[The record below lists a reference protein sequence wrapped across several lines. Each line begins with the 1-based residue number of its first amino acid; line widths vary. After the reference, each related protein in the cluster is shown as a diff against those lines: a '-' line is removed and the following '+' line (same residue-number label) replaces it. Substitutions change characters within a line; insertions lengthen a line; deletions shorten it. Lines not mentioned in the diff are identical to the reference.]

1 MWENMDKLLYH
12 TNKEM
17 VHETNML
24 YRQDLKQIKLNS
36 AFNCNFFTFPC
47 PILSVI
53 PACIS
58 IPIFSYM
65 ERRKRCNDQESVKEP
80 CDRNY
85 RKWKSLS
92 LLNFS
97 AISDKCQQ
105 NLQSNKK
112 VRGIYEMGII
122 FYLFHAEYMR
132 KIV

>member
-1 MWENMDKLLYH
+1 MDKLLYH

-17 VHETNML
+17 VRETKML

-47 PILSVI
+47 PILPVI

-80 CDRNY
+80 CTETIENEN
-85 RKWKSLS
+85 SPS

-97 AISDKCQQ
+97 GSVINASRIY
-105 NLQSNKK
+105 NPTKK
-112 VRGIYEMGII
+112 LRGIYEMGII

-132 KIV
+132 EIV